1 MGLKMKITTEFCKQ
15 FIVDYLKQNP
25 GVVFREFGGGGI
37 NGPSD
42 MGSFEADALEV
53 KNWKRFEKRK
63 GDLSTVVRGFDCQ
76 PYDDQLRAYVTER
89 DGTIIGVEVVG
100 E

>member
-1 MGLKMKITTEFCKQ
+1 MKITTEMCKQ
-15 FIVDYLKQNP
+15 AIVDYLKQNP
-25 GVVFREFGGGGI
+25 GLVFREFGGGGI
-37 NGPSD
+37 NGPKD
-42 MGSFEADALEV
+42 MVSFEADALQL

-63 GDLSTVVRGFDCQ
+63 DYFDDTIIVRGFDCR
-76 PYDDQLRAYVTER
+76 PYDDQLRGYVSER

>member
-1 MGLKMKITTEFCKQ
+1 MKITTEICKQ
-15 FIVDYLKQNP
+15 AIVDYLKQNP
-25 GVVFREFGGGGI
+25 GIVFREFGGGGI

-42 MGSFEADALEV
+42 MDSFEADALVE
-53 KNWKRFEKRK
+53 KNWKRFEKQK
-63 GDLSTVVRGFDCQ
+63 GDLGTIVRGFDCQ

-89 DGTIIGVEVVG
+89 DGTITHVEVVG

>member
-42 MGSFEADALEV
+42 MVSFEADALNV
-53 KNWKRFEKRK
+53 KNWKHFEKQK
-63 GDLSTVVRGFDCQ
+63 GVSGAIIRGFDCQ
-76 PYDDQLRAYVTER
+76 PYNGQLRAYVIEC
-89 DGTIIGVEVVG
+89 DGSIICVEVAV